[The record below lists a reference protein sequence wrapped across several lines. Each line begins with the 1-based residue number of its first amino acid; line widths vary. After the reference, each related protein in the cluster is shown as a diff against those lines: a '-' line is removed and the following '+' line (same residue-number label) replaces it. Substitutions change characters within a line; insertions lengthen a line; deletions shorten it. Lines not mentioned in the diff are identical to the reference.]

1 VSTLSLSRA
10 QLIAFILQDT
20 DGSEVT
26 GLAGT
31 FSVAISKDGGAFAAG
46 SGVKAEIGSG
56 WYSYDLTAAETDTPG
71 PLAIKITGAGAD
83 QQNLLYQVSGS
94 VWESPAGTNILTT
107 EEAAAVLRCAE
118 DDNNMLMLL
127 PQIDAYIEHA
137 TGRNWAADTTVRQE
151 AKSAARM
158 LLVRWHEDP
167 GGMAAGSSLGFGLTA
182 TLVQLEALALTL
194 ETAGVPDEALAL
206 AASIPESSATE
217 IAVTITPVLVFNH
230 EMDEDA
236 EDAVSLEDADG
247 NVVAATAALDVT
259 GRILT
264 ITPGEDL
271 EVEAS
276 YTLIIDAA
284 PDIYGQTLSTE
295 IGFSTA

>member
-1 VSTLSLSRA
+1 
-10 QLIAFILQDT
+10 
-20 DGSEVT
+20 
-26 GLAGT
+26 
-31 FSVAISKDGGAFAAG
+31 
-46 SGVKAEIGSG
+46 
-56 WYSYDLTAAETDTPG
+56 
-71 PLAIKITGAGAD
+71 
-83 QQNLLYQVSGS
+83 
-94 VWESPAGTNILTT
+94 
-107 EEAAAVLRCAE
+107 
-118 DDNNMLMLL
+118 MLMLL
-127 PQIDAYIEHA
+127 PQIDAYIEQA

-167 GGMAAGSSLGFGLTA
+167 GGMASGSSLGFGLTA

-206 AASIPESSATE
+206 AASIPESGATE

-236 EDAVSLEDADG
+236 EDAVSMEDADG